1 MLCTFSR
8 MRVSQRIPEFFALV
22 WAAALVAGC
31 AASAG
36 PVGPSFEV
44 SFDPATP
51 RSAREQAVRVE
62 VYLVDSCTNV
72 TLGTRPVPAL
82 GTADVLRGDGGGA
95 FGIAFD
101 EGDYGLYGLAQDAEC
116 AVVAAG
122 CAPVAITGAQE
133 TLTVTLGAIRGEGCP
148 VDEYCSLETGDCL
161 DGTGE
166 GTGGEALVAKEGAS
180 MPG

>member
-1 MLCTFSR
+1 
-8 MRVSQRIPEFFALV
+8 MRISPRIPKFFELV
-22 WAAALVAGC
+22 WAAAVVAGC
-31 AASAG
+31 AGSAG

-51 RSAREQAVRVE
+51 RSARDQAERVE
-62 VYLVDSCTNV
+62 VYLVDSCTSV

-82 GTADVLRGDGGGA
+82 GTADVLRGDGEGA

-101 EGDYGLYGLAQDAEC
+101 DGDYGLYGLAQDADC

-133 TLTVTLGAIRGEGCP
+133 TLTVTLGAFGGEGCP
-148 VDEYCSLETGDCL
+148 VDEYCSLET
-161 DGTGE
+161 
-166 GTGGEALVAKEGAS
+166 
-180 MPG
+180 